1 VPVERDDPEHL
12 VSLAPAY
19 SALLFWVIVL
29 CLELLVI
36 PVHVSPASGSIR
48 CGSPPDIGVFYLPSS
63 NWEPGL
69 FNLCEHAEHTR
80 RAEVATTLAGAV
92 ISTIGLGLAST
103 WRPRRRASL
112 ISLVG
117 FVLAFGSFL
126 LVIGN
131 AIE

>member
-1 VPVERDDPEHL
+1 VCFTCLLRIGNL
-12 VSLAPAY
+12 VCSTY
-19 SALLFWVIVL
+19 S
-29 CLELLVI
+29 
-36 PVHVSPASGSIR
+36 
-48 CGSPPDIGVFYLPSS
+48 
-63 NWEPGL
+63 
-69 FNLCEHAEHTR
+69 EHAEHTR